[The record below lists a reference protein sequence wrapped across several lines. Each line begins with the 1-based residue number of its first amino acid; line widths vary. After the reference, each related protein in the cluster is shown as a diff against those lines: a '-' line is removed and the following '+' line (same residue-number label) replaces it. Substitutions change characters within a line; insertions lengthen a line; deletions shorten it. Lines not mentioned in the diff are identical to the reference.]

1 MHILIT
7 GGTGLIGSALTE
19 KLKSEGH
26 TVAILSRTGGDFIW
40 NVRDH
45 FMDPSA
51 LQNVDAIVHLAGAG
65 IAEKR
70 WSVARKKEIVD
81 SRVES
86 ARLLADTLASHKHQV
101 KTVVSASGIGYYGSD
116 TGEMNC
122 TELSNPGFDF
132 VAECTQK
139 WEKSVDPFIAQGIR
153 VVKLRT
159 GLVMSSQ
166 GGIFRVLTRPVYW
179 FIGAILGTGKQ
190 WQSWIHIDD
199 LVEIFHHSLIN
210 SSAEGVYNAVAPEP
224 IRHGDMIKMI
234 AKKLKRPLIFPAIPT
249 WFLKIILGEM
259 ADLVTGGNF
268 VSSEKIQKELTCTF
282 KFTSFSEAIK
292 KLDYV

>member
-7 GGTGLIGSALTE
+7 GGTGLIGRALTE
-19 KLKSEGH
+19 KLGSEGH
-26 TVAILSRTGGDFIW
+26 TVAILSRSGGDFTW
-40 NVRDH
+40 NVKKH
-45 FMDPSA
+45 YMDPLA

-86 ARLLADTLASHKHQV
+86 ARLLVDTLANNNHQV

-116 TGEMNC
+116 TGETNC
-122 TELSNPGFDF
+122 TETSNPGVDF
-132 VAECTQK
+132 VAECTQE
-139 WEKSVDPFIAQGIR
+139 WEKSVDPFTDQGIR

-159 GLVMSSQ
+159 GLVMASQ

-190 WQSWIHIDD
+190 WQSWIHMDD
-199 LVEIFHHSLIN
+199 LVEIFHQSLIN
-210 SSAEGVYNAVAPEP
+210 SSASGVYNAVAPEP
-224 IRHGDMIKMI
+224 IRHGDMIRMI

-249 WFLKIILGEM
+249 WFLRIILGEM

-268 VSSEKIQKELTCTF
+268 VSSQKIQKELTFTF
-282 KFTSFSEAIK
+282 KFTSFAEAIK
-292 KLDYV
+292 KLTYV